1 MNTYNKL
8 RLSSLHRIQDLCI
21 ANATALT
28 AVTDYPPLKVSFD
41 SGVTKIEIARAINE
55 QNISNF
61 ATVKDANSLIMVET
75 TYKYMLRGAFKAS
88 ELHLPG
94 LEKLLNIKKSKITS
108 LDDDA
113 IAVKCTEIKEILN
126 TNIAT
131 LTNIL
136 PADITSIDDAIK
148 AYKLSI
154 NSPKEAIDNR
164 SNYGTKAIDKLFNDV
179 EPHKINMGRVFHS
192 YLPADAASAFDL
204 AAKIGKP
211 SGRRHVSIIMKF
223 RDADTGDPVINV
235 TTTFTKGSLTEI
247 KKSSKRGCIQIY
259 SLEVGAWTATSV
271 SEIYNTV
278 VNTNISVGDKRTARI
293 TLKLQ
298 KKVQPD
304 DGTTPVTTG
313 YGNGYGTMYDSV
325 SLEPIAKGLVF
336 LDKVAEPIETDDDG
350 SWGNDHIPADSKT
363 IRGSADGYANYFKNI
378 TITPDSDNEIDLP
391 MDPIDDGP
399 PAPDA

>member
-1 MNTYNKL
+1 MTKFETTRNNSNLKAEAFILEHDTELSTITLYPDLKTGFTNYLAKLKTAILNQNVNIKVITTNK
-8 RLSSLHRIQDLCI
+8 SLIKETL
-21 ANATALT
+21 NAT
-28 AVTDYPPLKVSFD
+28 
-41 SGVTKIEIARAINE
+41 
-55 QNISNF
+55 
-61 ATVKDANSLIMVET
+61 MV
-75 TYKYMLRGAFKAS
+75 KYMLRAS
-88 ELHLPG
+88 IQAHQLGKVEI
-94 LEKLLNIKKSKITS
+94 EDALNLSENHILYTPDN
-108 LDDDA
+108 LA
-113 IAVKCTEIKEILN
+113 ATTAQNLYNLMNANAAVLTILK
-126 TNIAT
+126 
-131 LTNIL
+131 
-136 PADITSIDDAIK
+136 PADFTEMQAAIDSFTSIQVLPVKNIQHKK
-148 AYKLSI
+148 AVGTGLIPMLLDEVDIYKSLI
-154 NSPKEAIDNR
+154 
-164 SNYGTKAIDKLFNDV
+164 GKL
-179 EPHKINMGRVFHS
+179 IHS
-192 YLPADAASAFDL
+192 YLPAL
-204 AAKIGKP
+204 AADWDDTVKVGKP
-211 SGRRHVSIIMKF
+211 AGTRHISIIMKF

-235 TTTFTKGSLTEI
+235 TTTFTKGSLTEVR
-247 KKSSKRGCIQIY
+247 KSTKRGCIQIY
-259 SLEVGAWTATSV
+259 TLEVGAWTATSV

-313 YGNGYGTMYDSV
+313 YGNGYGVMYNSV